1 MKDIA
6 DKVDRVKD
14 LIAERHGKGE
24 RYGRTIEEEQITA
37 DFIGEL
43 VANSR
48 RIATALETAV
58 EKGIPI
64 TVPTETH
71 QQVTQLAWE
80 AGQNFE
86 FGRRAAG
93 N

>member
-1 MKDIA
+1 MKDIV

-48 RIATALETAV
+48 RIATALEGIA
-58 EKGIPI
+58 EKGIEV
-64 TVPTETH
+64 TVPQETYLTI
-71 QQVTQLAWE
+71 QQLAFE
-80 AGQNFE
+80 AGQNFTR
-86 FGRRAAG
+86 GQRSA
-93 N
+93 